1 MQEIDDH
8 LYTRTREFCLRCFT
22 LAATYERNYIQKILP
37 WFNPRPWCNPPVVWS
52 APLFW
57 YDPVINTRVWY
68 GISVYVARSFD
79 RPSFIRT
86 PSFSKHLFIYIR
98 DYTSCFLR
106 MIHVLWF
113 IQCHYW
119 PFVRILLELFAM
131 GGETWRRVFCSVIAR
146 WGTFR
151 IWMLTL
157 VLCEFCWSFNIDVTR
172 PLIFHGKASTH
183 FGAAV
188 ELLNNTDGKW

>member
-8 LYTRTREFCLRCFT
+8 LYTHTREFCLRCFT
-22 LAATYERNYIQKILP
+22 LAATYERNYIQNILP

-86 PSFSKHLFIYIR
+86 PSFSKHLPLIYLHSGLYFLLSPY
-98 DYTSCFLR
+98 DTCF
-106 MIHVLWF
+106 MIHSMPLLTVRENSFGTVCYGRGDLASCVLF
-113 IQCHYW
+113 CERPLGNLQDLDVNTCTL
-119 PFVRILLELFAM
+119 RILLEF
-131 GGETWRRVFCSVIAR
+131 
-146 WGTFR
+146 
-151 IWMLTL
+151 
-157 VLCEFCWSFNIDVTR
+157 
-172 PLIFHGKASTH
+172 
-183 FGAAV
+183 
-188 ELLNNTDGKW
+188 